1 MKKRGYDSWKGD
13 VAELILTEL
22 LSVAVSLFKRIAE
35 ETQLLAEEKW
45 ITDALSKIKKQ
56 RNCLQIERLHL
67 ESMKS
72 QLKLKKSAQQN
83 SNMESNVEQ
92 PSTESPTREFE
103 FEVPIINEDCNNEEL
118 NLSIGNLVDTVYYDV
133 EVEED
138 EDEEINGDDLL
149 IDMNMFMNGTQ

>member
-1 MKKRGYDSWKGD
+1 MLKMS
-13 VAELILTEL
+13 
-22 LSVAVSLFKRIAE
+22 AVKLNKRIAE

>member
-1 MKKRGYDSWKGD
+1 MLKMS
-13 VAELILTEL
+13 
-22 LSVAVSLFKRIAE
+22 AVKLNKRIAE

-83 SNMESNVEQ
+83 SNVESNVEQ

>member
-1 MKKRGYDSWKGD
+1 MLKMS
-13 VAELILTEL
+13 
-22 LSVAVSLFKRIAE
+22 AVKLNKRIAE

-83 SNMESNVEQ
+83 SNVESNVEQ

-118 NLSIGNLVDTVYYDV
+118 NLSMGNLVDTVYYDV